1 MLLLFK
7 DQCVGGGG
15 VLLWISDR
23 CVPPRILFT
32 EETNENWY
40 HILQGPD
47 LEIMRPTSSGKKLK
61 QKKQGWFYSRE

>member
-1 MLLLFK
+1 MSLLLK

-15 VLLWISDR
+15 VLLRIADR
-23 CVPPRILFT
+23 CVPPRILFK
-32 EETNENWY
+32 EETNDNWY
-40 HILQGPD
+40 ILQGPD

>member
-23 CVPPRILFT
+23 CVPPRILFK

-40 HILQGPD
+40 HVLQGPD
-47 LEIMRPTSSGKKLK
+47 LEIMRPNSSGKKLK